1 MNQEYMYKKGVGQG
15 GNWRFVHNSK
25 SIDKNKCNDM

>member
-15 GNWRFVHNSK
+15 GNRRFVHNSK